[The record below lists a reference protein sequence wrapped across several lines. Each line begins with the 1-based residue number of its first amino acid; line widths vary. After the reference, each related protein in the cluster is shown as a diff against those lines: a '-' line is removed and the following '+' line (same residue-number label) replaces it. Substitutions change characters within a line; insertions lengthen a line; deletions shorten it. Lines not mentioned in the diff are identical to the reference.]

1 MFDISTM
8 PKTEYDG
15 FLHWIVSVIEAYY
28 EDPENKREFEEWLKE
43 EEEKENNKIT
53 KAPAR

>member
-8 PKTEYDG
+8 PKVEYDG

-28 EDPENKREFEEWLKE
+28 EVPENKRAFEEWLKE
-43 EEEKENNKIT
+43 EEGKEKEEKEKT
-53 KAPAR
+53 K

>member
-28 EDPENKREFEEWLKE
+28 EDPENKREFDEWLKE